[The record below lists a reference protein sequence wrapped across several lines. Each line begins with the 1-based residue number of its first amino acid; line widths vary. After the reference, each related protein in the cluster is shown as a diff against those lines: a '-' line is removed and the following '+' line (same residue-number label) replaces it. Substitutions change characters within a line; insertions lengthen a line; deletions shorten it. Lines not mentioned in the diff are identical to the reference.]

1 VWDFF
6 VYPTSNRSIQSG
18 SYKAER
24 NSEVVKKAKKNDLVY
39 MDPPY
44 QGTSFTRDH
53 RYLNGL
59 TYDDFVDVLKI
70 MNKTNTS
77 YIISYDGKT
86 GDKSHGKS
94 LPTSLS
100 LKHLH
105 VNAGRSSQ
113 ATLLGGDDETI
124 ESLYLSPALVDRLNN
139 QEKFTPII
147 QREMQQELIFA

>member
-1 VWDFF
+1 
-6 VYPTSNRSIQSG
+6 
-18 SYKAER
+18 
-24 NSEVVKKAKKNDLVY
+24 

-44 QGTSFTRDH
+44 QGTSFTRDR

-70 MNKTNTS
+70 MNKKNTS
-77 YIISYDGKT
+77 YIISYDGKM

-94 LPTSLS
+94 LPRSLS

-113 ATLLGGDDETI
+113 ATLLGGNDETI
-124 ESLYLSPALVDRLNN
+124 ESLYISPALVDRLNI
-139 QEKFTPII
+139 QKQFTPVI
-147 QREMQQELIFA
+147 QQETQQELMFA